1 MIHPTEP
8 EIQNMIETIVSVRP
22 THAQLK
28 GLVRNIIKESP
39 ANLLPQN
46 CTVPVAV
53 DIIVERAVQLGVHEQ
68 LMDTISNASNITSE
82 FLYTS
87 TSLDIHIANQFGQ
100 TFVELLTC
108 LQEMS
113 EEEFQRYTA
122 EIDKADITNFE
133 EKLKQKAGFS
143 EDMQQIAK
151 ISKIDISV
159 LQRTAKKLG
168 FLKYN
173 QLKKRVVKVYLRV
186 KDKYP
191 PTKFSADYRFQR
203 LLDEMFECLPDAY
216 KNMINIDDQITG
228 IIFDTTYDCLIFN
241 E

>member
-1 MIHPTEP
+1 
-8 EIQNMIETIVSVRP
+8 MIETIIGVRP
-22 THAQLK
+22 TYDQLK
-28 GLVRNIIKESP
+28 GLVRGIIKEP
-39 ANLLPQN
+39 PDNLLPQV

-53 DIIVERAVQLGVHEQ
+53 DIIVERAVQLGVHQQ
-68 LMDTISNASNITSE
+68 LMGAISNLGVFERTVS
-82 FLYTS
+82 YTR
-87 TSLDIHIANQFGQ
+87 TSLDVQIASQFGQ

-108 LQEMS
+108 LQEMT

-122 EIDKADITNFE
+122 EIDKADITDFE
-133 EKLKQKAGFS
+133 DKLKYKAGFS

-168 FLKYN
+168 FLKYS
-173 QLKKRVVKVYLRV
+173 QLKKRVLKVYLRV

-191 PTKFSADYRFQR
+191 PSEFSADFRFQR
-203 LLDEMFECLPDAY
+203 LLDEMFECLPDIY
-216 KNMINIDDQITG
+216 KNMLSIDDQITG
-228 IIFDTTYDCLIFN
+228 IIFDTAYDCLIFN

>member
-1 MIHPTEP
+1 
-8 EIQNMIETIVSVRP
+8 MIESIVGVRP
-22 THAQLK
+22 TYDQLK
-28 GLVRNIIKESP
+28 GLVRDVIKESP
-39 ANLLPQN
+39 TNLLPQN

-68 LMDTISNASNITSE
+68 LMAKISNAGIITNK

-87 TSLDIHIANQFGQ
+87 TSLDVKIANQFGQ

-108 LQEMS
+108 LQEMT
-113 EEEFQRYTA
+113 EEEFQKYTA
-122 EIDKADITNFE
+122 EIDKADITDFE
-133 EKLKQKAGFS
+133 DKLKHKAKFS

-168 FLKYN
+168 FLKYS

-191 PTKFSADYRFQR
+191 PSEYSADYRFQR

-216 KNMINIDDQITG
+216 KNMVNIDDQITG
-228 IIFDTTYDCLIFN
+228 IIFDTAYDCLIFN